1 LAFGSACIA
10 DAQCESGD
18 CFDFPANGQFC
29 TQACNG
35 TGDGPCP
42 NGGQCNGMGQCK
54 VP

>member
-1 LAFGSACIA
+1 LAFGSACTA